1 MKKLLLLL
9 FISSMNSCEIKPK
22 PCNPEC
28 WKITELNISKEKG
41 SLEITHENCCKKH
54 LTFTTSV
61 HNKKNYYLYKVGD
74 IHCEDNFPNK
84 IKGNPHPPSEVLTII
99 E

>member
-28 WKITELNISKEKG
+28 WKITELNISKETGFFRDYPQK
-41 SLEITHENCCKKH
+41 L
-54 LTFTTSV
+54 L
-61 HNKKNYYLYKVGD
+61 
-74 IHCEDNFPNK
+74 
-84 IKGNPHPPSEVLTII
+84 
-99 E
+99 